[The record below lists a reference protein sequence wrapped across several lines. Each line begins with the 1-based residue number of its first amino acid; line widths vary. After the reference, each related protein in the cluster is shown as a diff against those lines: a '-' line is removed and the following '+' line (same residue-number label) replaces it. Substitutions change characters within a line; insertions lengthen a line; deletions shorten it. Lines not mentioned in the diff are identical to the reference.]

1 MGRVA
6 TFTSEQLCIA
16 WAKQAKADPKGTRQD
31 VVADII
37 KATGAEDTAETR
49 KKTYNNVT
57 QRVRQL
63 TKEGV
68 VFAELAGGRKGNK
81 RDKGDVAALQ
91 TLLDS

>member
-6 TFTSEQLCIA
+6 TFTSEQLCVA
-16 WAKQAKADPKGTRQD
+16 WAKQANADPKGTRQD

-37 KATGAEDTAETR
+37 TATGVEDTADVR
-49 KKTYNNVT
+49 KKMYNNVT

-63 TKEGV
+63 TKDGV
-68 VFAELAGGRKGNK
+68 KFAELAGGRKGNK
-81 RDKGDVAALQ
+81 RDKADIAALQ